1 MPIYEYHCDCCEKD
15 FETLVFGSQEVLCP
29 TCGGPVHKLMSCC
42 SFKSG
47 AGDFK
52 TSGSGKSS
60 CSGCTS
66 SSCATCH

>member
-1 MPIYEYHCDCCEKD
+1 MPIYEYHCNQCDRQ
-15 FETLVFGSQEVLCP
+15 FEELVFGSQEVVCP
-29 TCGGPVHKLMSCC
+29 TCGGRVDRLMSCC

-60 CSGCTS
+60 CAGCTS